1 MCLTMCAFAI
11 LWLIYI
17 WYGPVE
23 INQYAII
30 MAINYDITKANVVA
44 RDTHGNI
51 TMSNAFVMDIHC
63 DV

>member
-1 MCLTMCAFAI
+1 M
-11 LWLIYI
+11 
-17 WYGPVE
+17 E